1 MIAKRFSGD
10 TPRRRVFRFG
20 FRCFFVVGRVLVCGG
35 RSPSHLYQDFN
46 IFLWIQNGVSIIFVI
61 NLVCHVV
68 GCNWNAFV
76 GIIAETGGKM
86 EVHKLSF

>member
-1 MIAKRFSGD
+1 MGLSIRGIFEREERDDNISKMGKYEIRIPK
-10 TPRRRVFRFG
+10 PRI
-20 FRCFFVVGRVLVCGG
+20 LVQGILCG
-35 RSPSHLYQDFN
+35 YFN

-68 GCNWNAFV
+68 GCNWNVFV
-76 GIIAETGGKM
+76 GIIAETGGKI